1 MDGGSRQWNLIR
13 MSVAYDI
20 KPTFVHF
27 CFNSYLSSHPR
38 ILCLYSFIKQ
48 AVLFW
53 NSPSVIISDNVLS
66 FFIFY
71 RRLKLHTSQS
81 AALYIFFTNFQITLH
96 KYSVINYIS
105 SQIALDWESKRWGD
119 GEGTTLRGRSICSSL
134 FKYPLYKGS

>member
-1 MDGGSRQWNLIR
+1 

-27 CFNSYLSSHPR
+27 CLNSYLSSHTR
-38 ILCLYSFIKQ
+38 ILCLYSSAIKQ
-48 AVLFW
+48 AVLLLNF
-53 NSPSVIISDNVLS
+53 SSVIISDNVLY
-66 FFIFY
+66 FFVFF

-96 KYSVINYIS
+96 NYSVINYIS
-105 SQIALDWESKRWGD
+105 SQIALDWESKRWGG